1 MLLIQLFVSHT
12 LGKVQAA
19 VLMASAFV
27 VSLQKHGLGVAA
39 LGRCLGKERGHI
51 YQLHLY
57 VGSFI
62 SGSTSHLSSLVPQL
76 GRQEAVIE
84 KQQEQE
90 GDPRD

>member
-27 VSLQKHGLGVAA
+27 VSLQKHSLGVAA

-51 YQLHLY
+51 YQLRLY

-76 GRQEAVIE
+76 GRQDAVIE